1 MENEIVCI
9 QGQRSIDK
17 KDDLKRFIRKLLE
30 VDNLCFL
37 LGAGASREAG
47 GRSMSELASEI
58 LPEIEKCFVK
68 SKPFFDALKEH
79 YVLSDKKTVDLERL
93 VSYLVSL
100 QHVSAIEEK
109 GFRTS
114 FSKSR
119 SKYNILSQHVQK
131 ALNVYR
137 KKIFELCSLPV
148 GEKVDKLEIHKLFFK
163 KVLAHRRAN
172 QARLAIFTSNYDL
185 LAEKACDQLGITYL
199 NGFHGVTERVFF
211 PEVFDLDL
219 HRVEVGERKRTH
231 FYDKVVQLF
240 KLHGSL
246 TWVGADDS
254 QNPFCIKELNFNEV
268 ARQMAANN
276 TVPIMIYPTS
286 SKYGESTGFPYSEML
301 RRFGAFLTR
310 TQTVIFTIGYG
321 FNDEHI
327 NSIIRQGLSQ
337 PSLTMVSFL
346 PELKKENGNT
356 IITGYPKDHFINR
369 LISAGDARIMMV
381 GGDDALWEKVVKETL
396 PEVDEEDPLEQI
408 RKTLDVTGRQ

>member
-1 MENEIVCI
+1 
-9 QGQRSIDK
+9 
-17 KDDLKRFIRKLLE
+17 
-30 VDNLCFL
+30 VDNICFL
-37 LGAGASREAG
+37 LGAGASHEAG
-47 GRSMSELASEI
+47 GRSMAELAGEI

-68 SKPFFDALKEH
+68 SKPFFDALKKY

-100 QHVSAIEEK
+100 QHVSAVEEK
-109 GFRTS
+109 GFKTS

-119 SKYNILSQHVQK
+119 SKYTVLSQHIQK
-131 ALNVYR
+131 SLDVYR
-137 KKIFELCSLPV
+137 RKIFELCSLPTD
-148 GEKVDKLEIHKLFFK
+148 GKSDKLEIHKLFFK

-172 QARLAIFTSNYDL
+172 QSRLAVFTSNYDL

-199 NGFHGVTERVFF
+199 NGFHGVTDRVFF

-219 HRVEVGERKRTH
+219 HRVEIGERKRTH

-246 TWVGADDS
+246 TWVGADDP

-268 ARQMAANN
+268 SRQMSTDSTA
-276 TVPIMIYPTS
+276 PIMIYPTS
-286 SKYGESTGFPYSEML
+286 NKYGESTGFPYSEML

-310 TQTVIFTIGYG
+310 TQTAIFTIGYG

-327 NSIIRQGLSQ
+327 NSVIRQGLSQ

-346 PELKKENGNT
+346 PELKKENDKVDVS
-356 IITGYPKDHFINR
+356 GYPKEHFINKI
-369 LISAGDARIMMV
+369 ISAGDARVMMV
-381 GGDDALWEKVVKETL
+381 GGDDALWERVVKEIL

>member
-1 MENEIVCI
+1 MGNEIICI
-9 QGQRSIDK
+9 HGNQSISDMK
-17 KDDLKRFIRKLLE
+17 DLKRYIRKLLE

-37 LGAGASREAG
+37 LGSGASCEAG
-47 GRSMSELASEI
+47 GRNMSELGKEI

-68 SKPFFDALKEH
+68 AKPFFEALKKMH
-79 YVLSDKKTVDLERL
+79 VLSDGKTVDLERFI
-93 VSYLVSL
+93 SYLVNL
-100 QHVSAIEEK
+100 QHVSTMEEK
-109 GFRTS
+109 GFKTS

-119 SKYNILSQHVQK
+119 SKYNIKSVQIRS
-131 ALNVYR
+131 ALNIYR
-137 KKIFELCSLPV
+137 KKVFELCSLPT
-148 GEKVDKLEIHKLFFK
+148 EDKLDKLDVHKLFFK
-163 KVLAHRRAN
+163 KVLAHRRVN
-172 QARLAIFTSNYDL
+172 QSRLAVFTSNYDL
-185 LAEKACDQLGITYL
+185 LPEKACDQLGITYL
-199 NGFHGVTERVFF
+199 NGFHGVTERVFY

-246 TWVGADDS
+246 TWIGADDS
-254 QNPFCIKELNFNEV
+254 HNPFCIKELSFSEV
-268 ARQMAANN
+268 ARQMDSDEIA
-276 TVPIMIYPTS
+276 PIMIYPTCN
-286 SKYGESTGFPYSEML
+286 KYGESTGFPYSEML

-310 TQTVIFTIGYG
+310 TQTAIITIGYG

-346 PELKKENGNT
+346 PELKKEEGKFSLSN
-356 IITGYPKDHFINR
+356 YPKEHFVNK
-369 LISAGDARIMMV
+369 LISAEDARIMFV
-381 GGDDALWEKVVKETL
+381 GGEDAKWQRTITEVL